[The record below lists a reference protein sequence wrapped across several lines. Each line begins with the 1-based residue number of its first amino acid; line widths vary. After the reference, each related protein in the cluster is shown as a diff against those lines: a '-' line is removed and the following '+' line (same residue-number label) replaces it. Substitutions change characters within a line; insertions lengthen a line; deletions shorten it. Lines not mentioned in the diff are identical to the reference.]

1 LAEKIISIDD
11 LLSKKIAV
19 GESQNVVE
27 TSVLEKRKPV
37 KSSSGKSN
45 LAGCTETIRYDENGE
60 ISSDT
65 VRRQKSM
72 NGSGFVISY
81 TAKMCD
87 FISTTKQGSVVR
99 LFVYLAHNQ
108 QYGTDGKT
116 FGYRCS
122 HKYLQQVLS
131 LDKKSIYN
139 ALQYLKENFLVLET
153 REEGSSEFMVNP
165 QYVTIGTDK
174 KARLKVW
181 NERWAQYW
189 KIKESRKV

>member
-1 LAEKIISIDD
+1 MAEKIISIDD

-19 GESQNVVE
+19 GESQKVVE
-27 TSVLEKRKPV
+27 TSALEKLKPV
-37 KSSSGKSN
+37 KSSSGKPN